1 MGLLSEE
8 ELELLIEENDLL
20 KDKWFVSMANLAP
33 STRDSY
39 LGSIS
44 TLINYFI
51 DKELLCLDA
60 TFMDL
65 VQYTARR
72 IQTDK
77 VLPQSMKREL
87 TALKSFYGYY
97 SKVGLI
103 EVDPSKD
110 LEIKSRA
117 SNLPKSLEVELI
129 FELLEQPAPSDPFE
143 RELWVRDKAMIE
155 LFYSSGLRLSEL
167 NNITLSCIDM
177 GRALVRVTGKGSK
190 ERVVP
195 VGQKAIIA
203 IRQWLVVRDHWHQK
217 KNQLSASMY
226 LFIASDSL
234 QKLSKWQIGDRMKKQ
249 ALRAGIAQNIH
260 PHLFR
265 HSFATHLLQAGLN
278 LRDIQELLGHSDLAT
293 TAIYAEADFKFLSQ
307 QYDTAHPRARKNS

>member
-1 MGLLSEE
+1 MPLDAHNEF
-8 ELELLIEENDLL
+8 LIEENDQL
-20 KDKWFVSMANLAP
+20 KDKWFVSTANLAQ
-33 STRDSY
+33 STRDTY

-44 TLINYFI
+44 TLLNFLS
-51 DKELLCLDA
+51 DRQLSCFQV

-65 VQYTARR
+65 VQYTAHR
-72 IQTDK
+72 IQVDK
-77 VLPQSMKREL
+77 VQPQSMKREL
-87 TALKSFYGYY
+87 TAIKSFYNYY
-97 SKVGLI
+97 MAVGLI
-103 EVDPSKD
+103 EEDPSTA
-110 LEIKSRA
+110 LEIKAKVSK
-117 SNLPKSLEVELI
+117 LPKSLEVELI
-129 FELLEQPAPSDPFE
+129 FNLLEQPEPFDPFE
-143 RELWVRDKAMIE
+143 RELWIRDKAIIE

-190 ERVVP
+190 DRIVP
-195 VGQKAIIA
+195 VGQKALIA
-203 IRQWLVVRDHWHQK
+203 IRSWLMVRDHWHQK
-217 KNQLSASMY
+217 KKNIAQSLY

-234 QKLSKWQIGDRMKKQ
+234 QKLSKWQINDRLKKQ

-293 TAIYAEADFKFLSQ
+293 SAIYAEADFNFLSK
-307 QYDTAHPRARKNS
+307 QYDIAHPRAKKNH